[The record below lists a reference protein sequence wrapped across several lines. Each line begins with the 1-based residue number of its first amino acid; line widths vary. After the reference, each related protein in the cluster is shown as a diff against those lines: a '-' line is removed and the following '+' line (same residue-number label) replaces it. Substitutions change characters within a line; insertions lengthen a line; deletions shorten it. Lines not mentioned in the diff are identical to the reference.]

1 MKKIVAIIVTLMM
14 ILAMSCAFAF
24 DWSNVTVQSSG
35 CDKYNVVLYKL
46 ERVEGINDDF
56 FRIATNSTAKIGDT
70 VYFGGYAVGE
80 NSVQAF
86 ANAFLME
93 DYKLIDLARITEVTT
108 TQFEEDVVGGIT
120 TPIFSAKVIGN
131 DPTVKVVLKSGNDV
145 TECTYKGQQIVASA
159 DATQVKLG
167 DFTFVRNLANGMVS
181 EVYYDQNKLDK
192 ALMTAAD
199 YEKAIAAL
207 SVLNITITDVENLTI
222 CMSNDNIIKNFGNY
236 CETTK
241 SICWGAKCKVEIAT
255 MEIPKTGDMPLWVEI
270 LNFLGIEL

>member
-46 ERVEGINDDF
+46 ERVEGINGDF

-93 DYKLIDLARITEVTT
+93 DYKLIDLARITDAVS
-108 TQFEEDVVGGIT
+108 
-120 TPIFSAKVIGN
+120 SANEYG
-131 DPTVKVVLKSGNDV
+131 
-145 TECTYKGQQIVASA
+145 
-159 DATQVKLG
+159 
-167 DFTFVRNLANGMVS
+167 R
-181 EVYYDQNKLDK
+181 
-192 ALMTAAD
+192 
-199 YEKAIAAL
+199 
-207 SVLNITITDVENLTI
+207 
-222 CMSNDNIIKNFGNY
+222 
-236 CETTK
+236 
-241 SICWGAKCKVEIAT
+241 
-255 MEIPKTGDMPLWVEI
+255 
-270 LNFLGIEL
+270 

>member
-1 MKKIVAIIVTLMM
+1 MKKFVAIVVTLMM
-14 ILAMSCAFAF
+14 ILAMGCAFAL
-24 DWSNVTVQSSG
+24 DWSNVKVQAAG

-46 ERVEGINDDF
+46 ERVEGINGDF

-108 TQFEEDVVGGIT
+108 TKFEEDAVGGIT

-145 TECTYKGQQIVASA
+145 TECTYKGQQIHL
-159 DATQVKLG
+159 K
-167 DFTFVRNLANGMVS
+167 F
-181 EVYYDQNKLDK
+181 QN
-192 ALMTAAD
+192 
-199 YEKAIAAL
+199 
-207 SVLNITITDVENLTI
+207 NI
-222 CMSNDNIIKNFGNY
+222 K
-236 CETTK
+236 K
-241 SICWGAKCKVEIAT
+241 S
-255 MEIPKTGDMPLWVEI
+255 P
-270 LNFLGIEL
+270 

>member
-24 DWSNVTVQSSG
+24 DWSNVTVQSAG

-46 ERVEGINDDF
+46 ERVEGINGDF
-56 FRIATNSTAKIGDT
+56 FRIVTNSTAQIGDT

-108 TQFEEDVVGGIT
+108 TKFEEDAVGGIT

-255 MEIPKTGDMPLWVEI
+255 MEIPKTGDTPLWVEI

>member
-1 MKKIVAIIVTLMM
+1 
-14 ILAMSCAFAF
+14 
-24 DWSNVTVQSSG
+24 
-35 CDKYNVVLYKL
+35 
-46 ERVEGINDDF
+46 
-56 FRIATNSTAKIGDT
+56 
-70 VYFGGYAVGE
+70 
-80 NSVQAF
+80 
-86 ANAFLME
+86 
-93 DYKLIDLARITEVTT
+93 
-108 TQFEEDVVGGIT
+108 
-120 TPIFSAKVIGN
+120 
-131 DPTVKVVLKSGNDV
+131 
-145 TECTYKGQQIVASA
+145 
-159 DATQVKLG
+159 
-167 DFTFVRNLANGMVS
+167 MVS

>member
-14 ILAMSCAFAF
+14 ILAMGCAFAF
-24 DWSNVTVQSSG
+24 DWSNVTVQSVG

-46 ERVEGINDDF
+46 ERVEGINGDF
-56 FRIATNSTAKIGDT
+56 FRIATNRTAKIGDT

-108 TQFEEDVVGGIT
+108 TKFEEDAVGGIT

-131 DPTVKVVLKSGNDV
+131 NPTVKVVLKSGNDV

-159 DATQVKLG
+159 DAIQVKLG

-181 EVYYDQNKLDK
+181 EVYYNQNKLDK

-207 SVLNITITDVENLTI
+207 SVLNITIADVENLTI

-241 SICWGAKCKVEIAT
+241 SICWGAECKVEIAT